1 MAGGVRPGPPCR
13 STTAPLAGTHSMVYA
28 PTMGKLVD
36 WTTPSRTRRAL
47 LNAGS
52 SWLSRGLV
60 TVSADCRV
68 TSVWPTRYFF
78 SAVTAAKSKA
88 ASTASVIAT
97 TPATTL
103 VLSLPRPWVRARRRP
118 LIIIGIPFIAGV
130 FGLTWPG
137 QAEAVADGPL
147 GVDQIRPVPGQ
158 LAPQVRDVGRHHRG
172 RPAEVVVPHVIKQLV
187 SGQDPPGVEHQVAQQ
202 PELGGGQLD

>member
-1 MAGGVRPGPPCR
+1 M
-13 STTAPLAGTHSMVYA
+13 LYA
-28 PTMGKLVD
+28 PTMGMLLH
-36 WTTPSRTRRAL
+36 WTTPAL
-47 LNAGS
+47 TAWALVNAGS
-52 SWLSRGLV
+52 SWSSRGLV
-60 TVSADCRV
+60 TVSADFRL

-78 SAVTAAKSKA
+78 SAVIAAKSKT

-103 VLSLPRPWVRARRRP
+103 VRSLPRPWVGGRPRRRP

-130 FGLTWPG
+130 VRLTWPG

-147 GVDQIRPVPGQ
+147 GMDQIRPVPGQ
-158 LAPQVRDVGRHHRG
+158 LAPQVRDVGRHHRS

-187 SGQDPPGVEHQVAQQ
+187 PGQDPPGVEHQVAQQ
-202 PELGGGQLD
+202 PEFGG

>member
-1 MAGGVRPGPPCR
+1 MAGPLAPATPWR

-28 PTMGKLVD
+28 PTLGRVLH
-36 WTTPSRTRRAL
+36 WTTPARTAPGL
-47 LNAGS
+47 VNAGS
-52 SWLSRGLV
+52 IWVSRGPV
-60 TVSADCRV
+60 TVSADFRL

-78 SAVTAAKSKA
+78 SAVTAAKSKT

-103 VLSLPRPWVRARRRP
+103 VRSLPRPWVRSRRRP

-147 GVDQIRPVPGQ
+147 GMDQIRPVPGQ

-172 RPAEVVVPHVIKQLV
+172 RPAEVVVPHVIK
-187 SGQDPPGVEHQVAQQ
+187 
-202 PELGGGQLD
+202 